1 MNPALSVDASGW
13 GGGTVNRVSVT
24 GFERSTAAQY
34 TAGSFASTAA
44 TDTGAI
50 VEGLPF
56 TVAVAVRS
64 NVFPVHSGTI
74 YIEWLTSG
82 GSGFGYPSAPFTL
95 TAGVVSR
102 VSVTATAPSG
112 AVACRGILDGINF
125 SVTPADITAA
135 LIEQTSS
142 LLDYFDGDST
152 SAIWDGVPGLSSST
166 LADVISG
173 TAHLT
178 LPALTVDLAGTAKDP
193 GHLALTLPRLAMAA
207 TGRVTLRGT
216 LAARLPALTAD
227 LSGQVLPPSG
237 VTGRPPA
244 LLSSDS
250 RPVADLAGSSEP
262 LTILQGGEA

>member
-1 MNPALSVDASGW
+1 MSVDASGW
-13 GGGTVNRVSVT
+13 GGGTLTRVSVT

-125 SVTPADITAA
+125 SVTPADITET

-142 LLDYFDGDST
+142 LLDYFDGDSA
-152 SAIWDGVPGLSSST
+152 SAVWDGVPGLSSST
-166 LADVISG
+166 LADVVSG

-178 LPALTVDLAGTAKDP
+178 LPALTADLVGTAKDP
-193 GHLALTLPRLAMAA
+193 GRLAMTLPHLTVVA
-207 TGRVTLRGT
+207 TGRATLPGA
-216 LAARLPALTAD
+216 LVARLPALTAD
-227 LSGQVLPPSG
+227 LSGRVLPPSG
-237 VTGRPPA
+237 VIGRPPA
-244 LLSSDS
+244 RLASDS
-250 RPVADLAGSSEP
+250 RPVADLAGGSEP
-262 LTILQGGEA
+262 LATLQGGEA